1 MAQLAVDTLNTEWAA
16 APGSD
21 DGALLG
27 RNTTSKVG
35 FYGAVP
41 VARPTI
47 PASGATVQQLVDA
60 LAGQGLILKV

>member
-27 RNTTSKVG
+27 RNSTSKVG

-41 VARPTI
+41 VARPTV
-47 PASGATVQQLVDA
+47 PATGATVQQVVDA
-60 LAGQGLILKV
+60 LAATGLILKV